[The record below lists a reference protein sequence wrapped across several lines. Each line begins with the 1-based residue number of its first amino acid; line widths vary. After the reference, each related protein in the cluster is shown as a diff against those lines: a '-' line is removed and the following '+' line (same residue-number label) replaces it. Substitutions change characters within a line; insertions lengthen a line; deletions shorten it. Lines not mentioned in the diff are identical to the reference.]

1 MKSKISLFATL
12 LLLLL
17 AVVGCTR
24 FHPPEPKPTP
34 ELYEVTFKVE
44 GQAPRALVVLYTPS
58 HHGEEGRTVALP
70 FTEVESVPSDKAV
83 MLFARH
89 VEGGEGELVLTISVN
104 GKVVKSAKSTDTHKG
119 ATAQIGLSTIDLGQ
133 H

>member
-1 MKSKISLFATL
+1 MKAKASLYATMYF
-12 LLLLL
+12 LLL

-44 GQAPRALVVLYTPS
+44 GQAPQALVELHSPS
-58 HHGEEGRTVALP
+58 HQNHGPGLVALP

-89 VEGGEGELVLTISVN
+89 VEGGQGELALTVSVN
-104 GKVVKSAKSTDTHKG
+104 GKVVKTAKTSDPNKG